1 MARRWSLRVASPS
14 LKPRPRELEQQ
25 LAKHE
30 AESGSEGKLARLHV
44 GLTELIAAVEA
55 AEAELQTAE
64 ADEEKSRFDEAKAR
78 ALAASAKLVH
88 QEVDTELAT
97 LTKLLAPAHDWSP
110 IVEEIK
116 VTAGYEQALGAALGD
131 DLDAAS
137 DETAPSHWRA
147 ITGEGD
153 QALPD
158 EATPLSQFVKAPKAL
173 HRRLAQIGV
182 VEAGRGRELQAM
194 LAPGQRLVSKE
205 GDLWRWDGYSVQAGT
220 ASAAGAR
227 LVERRRLEAL
237 KIEVATAEAHAA
249 EAEAELQ
256 AASRQGRNR
265 PTQDQGSTPGGQDGA
280 CRARPRARCHRRR
293 RARGAIGRQ
302 GARRAGRSA
311 DPHQGCPPRGR
322 AHGAKV
328 AAGLLEL
335 ASLAGLEAALEAAQ
349 SKAAQSR
356 QAAARAEAAL
366 EGFEREVQ
374 HAAGA
379 AGGDRRRG
387 GVVAQAHRQCA

>member
-1 MARRWSLRVASPS
+1 M
-14 LKPRPRELEQQ
+14 KQQ

-30 AESGSEGKLARLHV
+30 AESGSEGKLAGLHA
-44 GLTELIAAVEA
+44 GLAELFAAVEA

-64 ADEEKSRFDEAKAR
+64 ADEEKARFDEAKAR

-147 ITGEGD
+147 DRRSGGSRRCRTRRRRS
-153 QALPD
+153 AN
-158 EATPLSQFVKAPKAL
+158 SSKAPKAL
-173 HRRLAQIGV
+173 RRRLAQIGV
-182 VEAGRGRELQAM
+182 VEAGRGRALQAM
-194 LAPGQRLVSKE
+194 LAPGQRLVSKD

-237 KIEVATAEAHAA
+237 KVEVATAEAHAA

-265 PTQDQGSTPGGQDGA
+265 STQDQGSAPGGQGGA
-280 CRARPRARCHRRR
+280 CRARPRRATPSPPPSTRRNW
-293 RARGAIGRQ
+293 A
-302 GARRAGRSA
+302 ARRSA
-311 DPHQGCPPRGR
+311 HWPKR
-322 AHGAKV
+322 
-328 AAGLLEL
+328 
-335 ASLAGLEAALEAAQ
+335 
-349 SKAAQSR
+349 
-356 QAAARAEAAL
+356 
-366 EGFEREVQ
+366 
-374 HAAGA
+374 
-379 AGGDRRRG
+379 
-387 GVVAQAHRQCA
+387 